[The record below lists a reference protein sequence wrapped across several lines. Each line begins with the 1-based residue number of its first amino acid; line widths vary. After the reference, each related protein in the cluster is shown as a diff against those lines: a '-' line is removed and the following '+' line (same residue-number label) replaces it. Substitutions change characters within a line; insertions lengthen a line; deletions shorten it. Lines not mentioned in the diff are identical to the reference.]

1 MRYKLSI
8 PVTGFLIILTLLVLT
23 AFQAYWLRKN
33 YREENRLF
41 RGRTNILFRETIF
54 RLQAAKLKL
63 DSTFHIRIRER
74 EGVVDAANIIA
85 EKVRDEAVP
94 DAADAPVAT
103 AKRTMVVAF
112 DRALPMTRLRKDRD
126 SVNISYH
133 VTRASPGAGPV
144 VGFMA
149 GLDSLQDSITV
160 KELSERYR
168 KALDAENI
176 HLGFSINAF
185 PADTTKDLFA
195 PFPDGLD
202 GNKVTIGFTKPISYE
217 LQFANNRWYLL
228 KRISQPILVS
238 AFLLGVTTLSFLLL
252 YRNLK
257 QQQKLARLKNDF
269 ISNMTHELKTP
280 IATVSVA
287 IEALRSFDALED
299 LQRTNEYLDISAN
312 EMQRLSMLVDK
323 VLKLSMFENREIS
336 LNKEQFDLRD
346 LARGVLVSMKLQ
358 FENKRATTALKTTG
372 HNFIITAD
380 KLHMTSVLYNLLD
393 NALKYSIKQPEI
405 LIHIIDHKQY
415 LEIRVADNGI
425 GIEKEYKNKIFEKF
439 FRVPSGNRHNI
450 KGYGLGLSYVSHI
463 VQRHMGFIEV
473 ESEVNKG
480 STFSVKLP
488 FAEAPVI
495 LYDKGRVIKYKTVG

>member
-1 MRYKLSI
+1 M
-8 PVTGFLIILTLLVLT
+8 
-23 AFQAYWLRKN
+23 
-33 YREENRLF
+33 
-41 RGRTNILFRETIF
+41 
-54 RLQAAKLKL
+54 
-63 DSTFHIRIRER
+63 
-74 EGVVDAANIIA
+74 
-85 EKVRDEAVP
+85 
-94 DAADAPVAT
+94 
-103 AKRTMVVAF
+103 AKRTMIVSL
-112 DRALPMTRLRKDRD
+112 DRAPAIKRLEEDGD
-126 SVNISYH
+126 SLNVSYH
-133 VTRASPGAGPV
+133 VTQAPPGARPV

-149 GLDSLQDSITV
+149 GIDSLQDSITV
-160 KELSERYR
+160 KELSARYR
-168 KALDAENI
+168 KALDAEHI
-176 HLGFSINAF
+176 HLGFNINAF
-185 PADTTKDLFA
+185 PADTTKDIID
-195 PFPDGLD
+195 PFPESLE
-202 GNKVTIGFTKPISYE
+202 GNTVTVGFRKPISYQ
-217 LQFANNRWYLL
+217 LHFDNNRWYLL
-228 KRISQPILVS
+228 KRISQPILIS

-358 FENKRATTALKTTG
+358 FENKRASTALKTTG

-393 NALKYSIKQPEI
+393 NALKYSIKEPEI

-495 LYDKGRVIKYKTVG
+495 QYDRGRVIKYKTIG